1 MAVPAGHHRLGPE
14 HGQLKVYTF
23 REGVAAG
30 VGHDLVLEATSWSA
44 DITVGDD
51 DTVKV
56 DAAADLGTLVVRQ
69 GLRGVKPLS
78 DRDKREIAHTAR
90 KLLDTD
96 HDPKAT
102 FGSTSVRRNGDSGTI
117 EGELTIRGV
126 TRPFTLTVDAS
137 SPDRVTAEGELRQTE
152 FGIKL
157 YTAFFGALK
166 LADRVRISV
175 EVDVSGLGT

>member
-1 MAVPAGHHRLGPE
+1 M
-14 HGQLKVYTF
+14 VYTF
-23 REGVAAG
+23 REGVAAS

-56 DAAADLGTLVVRQ
+56 DAAADLATLVVRQ

-90 KLLDTD
+90 TLLDTD
-96 HDPKAT
+96 HQPKAT
-102 FGSTSVRRNGDSGTI
+102 FGSTSVTRDGNTGTI
-117 EGELTIRGV
+117 AGELTIRGA
-126 TRPFTLTVDAS
+126 TRPFTLTVS
-137 SPDRVTAEGELRQTE
+137 ETEPDHVTAGGELSQSD
-152 FGIKL
+152 FGIKR

-166 LADRVRISV
+166 LADRVRVEV
-175 EVDVSGLGT
+175 EVDLTSVGT